1 MNPTEVCGQIYAL
14 AVETVDKCGEA
25 RSGRRFS
32 VDKYV
37 ENVDET
43 AVGGRS
49 MQPRGGVY
57 AAKSREMRES
67 FTKYRRACLFG
78 NISSV
83 ILKIDNMGDL

>member
-1 MNPTEVCGQIYAL
+1 M
-14 AVETVDKCGEA
+14 DKCGEA

-43 AVGGRS
+43 AVAARI
-49 MQPRGGVY
+49 MQARTGVY
-57 AAKSREMRES
+57 AGKSREMRES

-83 ILKIDNMGDL
+83 ILKTE